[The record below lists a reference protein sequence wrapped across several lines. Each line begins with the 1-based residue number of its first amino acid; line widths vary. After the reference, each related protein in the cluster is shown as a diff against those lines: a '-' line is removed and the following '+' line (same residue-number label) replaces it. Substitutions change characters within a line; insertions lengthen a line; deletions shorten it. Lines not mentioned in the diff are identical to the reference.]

1 MMPWLERLNAGL
13 NRGLAGLA
21 GAGLV
26 GLMLFT
32 VTDMVTRYLGYPLA
46 GSYEVI
52 GWLSAGSLALALG
65 YTQLHRAHVAI
76 GLLAGRF
83 GPRGQALL
91 DLVNSLLGLLLF
103 AAVAWYVARYGRV
116 LQATGSRSETLQAV
130 VYPWVYVVA
139 AGGAGLALALLV
151 DLLRALARLRPGNGP
166 A

>member
-1 MMPWLERLNAGL
+1 MEHQDRVPGCSPGRVQD
-13 NRGLAGLA
+13 R
-21 GAGLV
+21 GAG
-26 GLMLFT
+26 
-32 VTDMVTRYLGYPLA
+32 
-46 GSYEVI
+46 EV
-52 GWLSAGSLALALG
+52 
-65 YTQLHRAHVAI
+65 RRRVP
-76 GLLAGRF
+76 AGRF